1 MSEDPTMLYPMFIM
15 VILTFMILLFTLRV
29 RIASVRKG
37 DVSMSYYSLFRGEE
51 VPEMVAKTSRH
62 FSNLFEVPVLF
73 YSAGVLY
80 VALDMT
86 IQFPVT
92 CAWVFVTAR
101 VVHTCIHLGYNNVMH
116 RLVMF
121 GIANLS
127 VLAMWI
133 AIVSEAT

>member
-1 MSEDPTMLYPMFIM
+1 MLYPMFIM

-37 DVSMSYYSLFRGEE
+37 DVSLSYYSLFREQE
-51 VPEMVAKTSRH
+51 VPEIVTKTSRH
-62 FSNLFEVPVLF
+62 FTNLFEVPVLF

-86 IQFPVT
+86 DQFPVT

-116 RLVMF
+116 RLITF
-121 GIANLS
+121 GISNLS